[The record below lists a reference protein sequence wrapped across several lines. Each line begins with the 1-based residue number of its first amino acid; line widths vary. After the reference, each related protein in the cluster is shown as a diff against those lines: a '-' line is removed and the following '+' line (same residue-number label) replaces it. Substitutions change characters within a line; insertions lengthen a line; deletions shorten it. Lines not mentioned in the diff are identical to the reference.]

1 MDWAQSN
8 LNDYVRMKRIAGLNF
23 RAVKAILRDVGLALQ
38 HMHRAGWIHGTQ
50 TRLLNTA
57 K

>member
-23 RAVKAILRDVGLALQ
+23 RVVKAILRDVGLALQ
-38 HMHRAGWIHGTQ
+38 HMHNAGWIHGMPLFATVE
-50 TRLLNTA
+50 
-57 K
+57 